1 MKARKVKEMAQY
13 KVGFKVL
20 KSKAEY
26 EAYKKQVAKRLLK
39 GRAAALGLTIGQ
51 FRKAKV
57 RPGQTRLTKAQKAAA
72 GI

>member
-1 MKARKVKEMAQY
+1 MTQY

-20 KSKAEY
+20 KSKAEFV
-26 EAYKKQVAKRLLK
+26 AYKAQVAKRLRK
-39 GRAAALGLTIGQ
+39 GRAAALGLTVRQ
-51 FRKAKV
+51 LNAAKV